1 MHGTDVKETARDPD
15 LTNSGKHH
23 PSATF
28 KFVLSVLGVAPVVGL
43 KLSLSSSL
51 GTDVPFLL
59 LLLPVILAAWYGG
72 AASGFATTIIAALAA
87 DYFFLARAQ
96 AFGLLNGKAALQ
108 LAAFI
113 LEGGLVAFCV
123 ARLQSAR
130 RTAESIAL
138 QHSDGNRREVVAD
151 VGAVLASSLRE
162 QAQKEIRLREELFSI
177 VSHDLRNPLGAI
189 VANGHLL
196 LKSKTL
202 GPADGAKVNRII
214 SAAERMSRLILQLLD
229 FSRARLGGGLA
240 VDLTEASLNRI
251 CEQVIDELRAANP
264 GHPIQF
270 EVSGPELVGQWDVD
284 RIGEVMSNLVGNAI
298 QYGEP
303 SSPIRVM
310 LERAD
315 PAAIVVVH
323 NRGKPIPPDLLA
335 HVFDPF
341 RRGIDDRSNS
351 VGLGLYIAQQ
361 IVLAHGGRV
370 EVTSS
375 AEEGTRFIIRLPLAS
390 VPERDRAK
398 VQ

>member
-1 MHGTDVKETARDPD
+1 MGTGRDPA
-15 LTNSGKHH
+15 LTNSEERH
-23 PSATF
+23 PSATL
-28 KFVLSVLGVAPVVGL
+28 KFVLPVLAVAPVVGL
-43 KLSLSSSL
+43 KLLLTNSL
-51 GTDVPFLL
+51 GRDVPFVL
-59 LLLPVILAAWYGG
+59 LLLPVILCAWYGG
-72 AASGFATTIIAALAA
+72 AASGFVATIIAAVAA
-87 DYFFLARAQ
+87 DYFFLAPAQ
-96 AFGLLNGKAALQ
+96 AFGLLNGRPVLQ
-108 LAAFI
+108 VGAFI

-123 ARLQSAR
+123 ARLRSA
-130 RTAESIAL
+130 
-138 QHSDGNRREVVAD
+138 
-151 VGAVLASSLRE
+151 SL
-162 QAQKEIRLREELFSI
+162 QAQKEMRVREELLSI

-189 VANGHLL
+189 VVSGQLL

-202 GPADGAKVNRII
+202 DPADSEKVNRII
-214 SAAERMSRLILQLLD
+214 SAARRMSRLILQLLD
-229 FSRARLGGGLA
+229 FSRLRLGGGPS
-240 VDLTEASLNRI
+240 VSLTEVSLNRI

-284 RIGEVMSNLVGNAI
+284 RMGEVMSNVVGNAI

-310 LERAD
+310 LRRENC
-315 PAAIVVVH
+315 AAIVVVH

-341 RRGIDDRSNS
+341 RRGIEDRSNS

-375 AEEGTRFIIRLPLAS
+375 AQEGTRFIIRLPLARQLES
-390 VPERDRAK
+390 H
-398 VQ
+398 